1 MNGIDC
7 FSFVARIAAFLMT
20 YYFMIDYL
28 FLCNIDTKKGSLVVI
43 IGIIIISIGY
53 YPLRGKNLK
62 LCSACNNS
70 HGNKK

>member
-7 FSFVARIAAFLMT
+7 ISFAARIAAFLMT

-28 FLCNIDTKKGSLVVI
+28 FLCNIDTKLGSAIVI
-43 IGIIIISIGY
+43 IGIIAISIAY
-53 YPLRGKNLK
+53 YPIRGKHLK

-70 HGNKK
+70 HGK